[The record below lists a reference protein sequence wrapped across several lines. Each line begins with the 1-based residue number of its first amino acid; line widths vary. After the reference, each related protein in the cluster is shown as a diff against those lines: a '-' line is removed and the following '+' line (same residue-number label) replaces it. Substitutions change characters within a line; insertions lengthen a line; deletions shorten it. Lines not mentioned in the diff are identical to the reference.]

1 MKEKVMSVK
10 IVQLDMFKTDKEQF
24 EEMVVKSMRGLFAR
38 DTARQKELK
47 KLIERNLEL
56 EEIIFRMSNRLN
68 RIAGEIQQ
76 NV

>member
-1 MKEKVMSVK
+1 MSGK
-10 IVQLDMFKTDKEQF
+10 IVQLDLFMTEKEQF

-47 KLIERNLEL
+47 KLFERNLEL
-56 EEIIFRMSNRLN
+56 EEVIFRMSNRLN
-68 RIAGEIQQ
+68 RIAGDVQG